1 MWAGCPLCSKLHPIS
16 PLRVTQ
22 DVGDPEVLEPLG
34 QITCPTYEVV
44 LYVYRRRGG
53 TSRA

>member
-1 MWAGCPLCSKLHPIS
+1 MWAGCPLCSKLHPIDA
-16 PLRVTQ
+16 LRVSQ

-34 QITCPTYEVV
+34 KMTCPDHEVV